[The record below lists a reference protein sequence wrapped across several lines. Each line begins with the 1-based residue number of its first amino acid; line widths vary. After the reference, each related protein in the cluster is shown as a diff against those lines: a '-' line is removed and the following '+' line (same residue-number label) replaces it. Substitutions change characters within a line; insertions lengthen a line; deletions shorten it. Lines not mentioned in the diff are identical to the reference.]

1 MKKKFIC
8 LVIAISLLS
17 TSCMQ
22 TVLAM
27 DTQTPVSENENSE
40 NLEEGNESS
49 DNLEKENDNTE
60 QETTAD
66 ISTILLRQKTP
77 VKDNNLK
84 TTDSTDPTDPAD
96 PSSDLLKIS
105 LLSRYLSLF
114 WFLRKTTQKGSRSPG
129 SLSQTPLVIGSTARA
144 PLLTGRLSALL
155 TKPNI

>member
-66 ISTILLRQKTP
+66 IS
-77 VKDNNLK
+77 DN
-84 TTDSTDPTDPAD
+84 S
-96 PSSDLLKIS
+96 
-105 LLSRYLSLF
+105 
-114 WFLRKTTQKGSRSPG
+114 
-129 SLSQTPLVIGSTARA
+129 SQTENTCQRQ
-144 PLLTGRLSALL
+144 
-155 TKPNI
+155 